1 MVQCNLI
8 IPMEIEDFVHRQKRE
23 IIANIGQVVMCLL
36 WRKEFYNVLEE
47 KSVDAIRESFIDIS
61 RWWCYWDV
69 NVEELF
75 VERVY
80 IVNLLIE
87 RILLMD

>member
-23 IIANIGQVVMCLL
+23 IIANIGQVEMCLL
-36 WRKEFYNVLEE
+36 WRKEFFNVLEE

-61 RWWCYWDV
+61 GWWCYWDV

-80 IVNLLIE
+80 IGNLLIE
-87 RILLMD
+87 RILKMD